1 MFRSILLYRYCQL
14 HPQKE
19 YTIDRYNPTLPDE
32 AITKI
37 SLMNL
42 IRLDLGIGLIFLILF
57 FYCDF
62 RANPSNS
69 WLKPFIDLIKEIKE
83 ESK

>member
-32 AITKI
+32 ALTKI

-42 IRLDLGIGLIFLILF
+42 IRLDLGIGLILLVLF

-62 RANPSNS
+62 KANPSNKS
-69 WLKPFIDLIKEIKE
+69 FIDLIKEIKE